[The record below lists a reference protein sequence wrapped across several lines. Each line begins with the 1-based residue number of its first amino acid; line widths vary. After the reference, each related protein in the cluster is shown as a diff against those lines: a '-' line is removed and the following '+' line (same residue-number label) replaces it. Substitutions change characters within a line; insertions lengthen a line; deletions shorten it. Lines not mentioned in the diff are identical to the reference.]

1 MFSRLCVALDPS
13 QPSAR
18 ALGAGI
24 ELALKLDSALSTITI
39 REPLPAYASF
49 ATLAGSGAMEMMEQD
64 HENLYQSLTLDAVRQ
79 GEERG
84 VRLNAFLLDGNAVDS
99 IVNFISRERIDLL
112 IVGLHRRSLRMRS
125 LWSTVSRLARDLN
138 CDMLGVH

>member
-18 ALGAGI
+18 ALEAGI
-24 ELALKLDSALSTITI
+24 ELALKLGSALSTITI
-39 REPLPAYASF
+39 RESLPAYASF
-49 ATLAGSGAMEMMEQD
+49 ATFAGSGAMEIMEQD
-64 HENLYQSLTLDAVRQ
+64 HENIYQSLTLDAVRH

-84 VRLNAFLLDGNAVDS
+84 IQLKAFLPDGSAVDS

-112 IVGLHRRSLRMRS
+112 IVGLHRRSLLMRS
-125 LWSTVSRLARDLN
+125 MWSTVSRLARDLN
-138 CDMLGVH
+138 CSMLGVH